1 MVFVG
6 EFAASLKQQRV
17 GIRAPEAPPPPSP
30 PPQAPPPGPVPPVS
44 APPLPPIAQVSSTES
59 TTMCQSTLL
68 AKGLDCIRTP
78 KHYQQDATISNTAMF
93 VPAVDSSKSS
103 TPGIKQSTHKVFI

>member
-1 MVFVG
+1 MKVKYCLETDPMVFVG

-17 GIRAPEAPPPPSP
+17 GIRAPEAPPPPP
-30 PPQAPPPGPVPPVS
+30 QAPQAPPQAPPPGPASPVS

-59 TTMCQSTLL
+59 TTMCQSILL

-78 KHYQQDATISNTAMF
+78 KHY
-93 VPAVDSSKSS
+93 
-103 TPGIKQSTHKVFI
+103 

>member
-17 GIRAPEAPPPPSP
+17 GIRAPEAPPLL
-30 PPQAPPPGPVPPVS
+30 PPQAPPPGPASPVS

-59 TTMCQSTLL
+59 TICQSTLL

-78 KHYQQDATISNTAMF
+78 KHHLQDAIISNTAMF
-93 VPAVDSSKSS
+93 VPAGNSSKSY
-103 TPGIKQSTHKVFI
+103 TPRFQQSTQKVFI